1 MIDRGKLIVF
11 SGPACSGKSTLAAQ
25 LSVELAIPHLAM
37 DQTRARLMPGSP
49 HTRQDRAVAY
59 RAMHWAAE
67 LLAGGGLDV
76 ILDAPYG
83 HPEDRRE
90 LEQIAAR
97 AGAPLFLIECRVPPQ
112 VALARF
118 RQRERGPRMD
128 LTEERVDEL
137 VRAFRYCGRGLLL
150 ETGSLDVGG
159 CLALIRQYLATGRPT
174 PPGEWAGRS

>member
-1 MIDRGKLIVF
+1 MGRGKLIVF
-11 SGPACSGKSTLAAQ
+11 SGPACSGKSTLAAR
-25 LSVELAIPHLAM
+25 LAEELTIPHLAM

-49 HTRQDRAVAY
+49 HTREDRAVAY

-67 LLAGGGLDV
+67 LLAGGGLSV

-90 LEQIAAR
+90 LGQIAAR
-97 AGAPLFLIECRVPPQ
+97 AGAALFLIECRVSPE

-118 RQRERGPRMD
+118 RQRQRGPRRD

-137 VRAFRYCGRGLLL
+137 VREFRYCGRGLLL
-150 ETGSLDVGG
+150 DTGSLDVGG
-159 CLALIRQYLATGRPT
+159 CLALIRQYLSTGRPV
-174 PPGEWAGRS
+174 PRGGWIGQP